1 MNIKDLA
8 AGIRRLQGDEAFGYL
23 VEKIKK
29 DQGDVFFNPYSSD
42 DDRAEAHTIIRALG
56 KIEDRMAQILQ
67 DEAIYDKKRKWGLS
81 TVDTTELDS
90 FESAVEGLLAPQPE
104 AEEVEAEAVEESEA
118 EDVVEAE
125 FDEVESDYD
134 SEEED
139 EYEDTEKYVQKGM
152 QEAAAMRKQA
162 EDVYANLLNERQQI
176 GQLLQYAQNGLP
188 QAPLAPSKEHF
199 DSDPI
204 GYMEAKMQYD
214 EAKTAYEG
222 QMGQLQQVV
231 SQQGQAMQYAQ
242 RAYLEREMETLKAV
256 VPEFSEPDT
265 AVQARDRLVTM
276 GQEIYGYDPNEIG
289 AVMDHRAI
297 RVLHDAIKYQ
307 ELMSGKQRA
316 VTNAKPKAKR
326 TVRAGAK
333 KTRSNKD
340 AERQTRQKLKKSG
353 SIEDALNLILKW
365 GN

>member
-1 MNIKDLA
+1 
-8 AGIRRLQGDEAFGYL
+8 
-23 VEKIKK
+23 
-29 DQGDVFFNPYSSD
+29 
-42 DDRAEAHTIIRALG
+42 
-56 KIEDRMAQILQ
+56 
-67 DEAIYDKKRKWGLS
+67 
-81 TVDTTELDS
+81 VDTTELDS
-90 FESAVEGLLAPQPE
+90 FDSAVEGLLAPQPE

-118 EDVVEAE
+118 EEVVEAE
-125 FDEVESDYD
+125 FEEVESDDD

-139 EYEDTEKYVQKGM
+139 EYEDTEEAEEPAPDLYTVKVDGKEEEVSLDDLKRGYSGQKYVQKGM

-162 EDVYANLLNERQQI
+162 EEVYANLLNERQQI

-188 QAPLAPSKEHF
+188 QAPVAPTKEQF

-214 EAKTAYEG
+214 EAKTAYDG
-222 QMGQLQQVV
+222 QMGQLQQAVE
-231 SQQGQAMQYAQ
+231 QQGQAMQYAQ
-242 RAYLEREMETLKAV
+242 RAYLEREMETLKTL
-256 VPEFSEPDT
+256 VPEFAEPDT
-265 AVQARDRLVTM
+265 AAQARDRLVTM

-289 AVMDHRAI
+289 SVMDHRAI

-353 SIEDALNLILKW
+353 SIDDALNLILK
-365 GN
+365 